1 MEKGPIWFEELC
13 RGRIGKMLDKD
24 TQRGGGGEIGKL
36 GTWNSCPSPEEN

>member
-24 TQRGGGGEIGKL
+24 TQRGGGGNWKIGNL
-36 GTWNSCPSPEEN
+36 EQLPQP